1 MVSEEKNPASN
12 PSGHHGGRDHNF
24 TTQVSP
30 DDLITHGYVGPP
42 RAEEAV
48 KPPPPPAPPKKEE

>member
-1 MVSEEKNPASN
+1 MANEEISPQPI
-12 PSGHHGGRDHNF
+12 PSRQHGGRDRRF
-24 TTQVSP
+24 TTQMP
-30 DDLITHGYVGPP
+30 RDGLGYVGPP